1 MRAVAAICLKE
12 LRRYFTS
19 PVAWALAFIFLLL
32 FGYLSF
38 SAISQFSLH
47 CMQLASFAELR
58 AQLNLNRMVVE
69 PLLYDLSFI
78 LLFLAPLITMR
89 LFAEERRLRT
99 DELLFTLPLRPW
111 QIVGGKF
118 LGALGF
124 LGFLVACTLPLPVS
138 LLVVGNPDP
147 GPLCTG
153 YLGAM
158 LVGASFL
165 AVGLLFSALT
175 ENQIVAAAGT
185 YGVLILFW
193 FLTWNEAVAGPRLIE
208 VLLRMSLF
216 DRFYGFAQGV
226 VESKDVVFF
235 LLFSGYFLFL
245 TARSLESRKWRG
257 R

>member
-47 CMQLASFAELR
+47 CMQLAAFAELR

-124 LGFLVACTLPLPVS
+124 LGFLVACTLPLPLS

-175 ENQIVAAAGT
+175 ENQIVAAAMTFGALLLLWVVDWAAQAAE
-185 YGVLILFW
+185 GSL
-193 FLTWNEAVAGPRLIE
+193 RE
-208 VLLRMSLF
+208 VLRYLSLMGHLQGLLRGL
-216 DRFYGFAQGV
+216 
-226 VESKDVVFF
+226 VESQDLVFY
-235 LLFSGYFLFL
+235 LSLIVLFLFA
-245 TARSLESRKWRG
+245 TERVLECERWR
-257 R
+257 